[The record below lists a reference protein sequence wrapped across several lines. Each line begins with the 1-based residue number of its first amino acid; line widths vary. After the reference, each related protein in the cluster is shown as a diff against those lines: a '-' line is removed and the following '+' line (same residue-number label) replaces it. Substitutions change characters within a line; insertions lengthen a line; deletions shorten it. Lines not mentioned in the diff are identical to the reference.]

1 MKRLIL
7 IGAMLLM
14 ITGCASGGIVPLHY
28 TPVQAVKGD
37 CPGVVSLIKFEDE
50 RTSEELGWT
59 KEGEPVRA
67 AGDLGE
73 WVARAVFTE
82 MANDDCDV
90 RYHEMEGAFPA
101 DAELKGQVL
110 RASLEPTEKT
120 AWKAVLQVRFE
131 LLRDGKTIYAEKGFA
146 EVEKPVLPGVASR
159 EELLD
164 EALGGVIDVVLPSI
178 MRELRSL

>member
-7 IGAMLLM
+7 TGIMLLM
-14 ITGCASGGIVPLHY
+14 VAGCASGGIVPLHY
-28 TPVQAVKGD
+28 TPVQAVRGD
-37 CPGVVSLIKFEDE
+37 CPGVVSLIKFEDARADE
-50 RTSEELGWT
+50 VLGRTD
-59 KEGEPVRA
+59 KDQPIRA

-82 MANDDCDV
+82 MSNDDCDV

-101 DAELKGQVL
+101 DAVLKGQVL
-110 RASLEPTEKT
+110 RASLEPTGKT

-131 LLRDGKTIYAEKGFA
+131 LLRDGRTIYAEKGFA

-159 EELLD
+159 EDLLD
-164 EALGGVIDVVLPSI
+164 EALGGVIDVVLPSV